1 MSQMKIESEIVG
13 RPRPD
18 FFWRCFPDGEMNNQ
32 MECTGDERTV
42 TEGRKSFPSG
52 HSSCKLNSNKRQKM
66 SMFTK
71 FFLLFQFH
79 SLVCASWHC
88 I

>member
-1 MSQMKIESEIVG
+1 MSLMKIEYEILG

-32 MECTGDERTV
+32 MECTGDERVV

-52 HSSCKLNSNKRQKM
+52 HSSCKLNSDKIQKM
-66 SMFTK
+66 SILTQF
-71 FFLLFQFH
+71 FFLFLFSF
-79 SLVCASWHC
+79 
-88 I
+88 IR